1 MDDTS
6 QIWIG
11 ILVICLILF
20 MTTQT
25 MLKMK
30 RRNRVLPALLKMS
43 RGHLASTRMGSEG
56 IILPSLVYR
65 DEGHLSRRMLRKR
78 QKLEKLKLRKFET
91 KDPEVL
97 GREEILNVA
106 KLLDDHDDDCKL
118 IHVEGLVSDQLG
130 DMTLISE
137 DPQGQTEVKE
147 EVSSGLFSPLEAAYE
162 ASKVVTEVWASPQSG
177 VTSLYRYTHL
187 DRLVYPPGYL
197 FRRDFSFA

>member
-1 MDDTS
+1 MTTS
-6 QIWIG
+6 QIWTG

-25 MLKMK
+25 VLKMK

-43 RGHLASTRMGSEG
+43 RGPFASTRVGSEG

-78 QKLEKLKLRKFET
+78 QKLEKLKLRNVEK
-91 KDPEVL
+91 KDPEDL
-97 GREEILNVA
+97 GREEILNVV

-118 IHVEGLVSDQLG
+118 IHEEGLVSGQL
-130 DMTLISE
+130 E
-137 DPQGQTEVKE
+137 DLTPTCEDIQGQAEVKE

-162 ASKVVTEVWASPQSG
+162 ASKVVTEVWSSPQSG

>member
-1 MDDTS
+1 MTTS
-6 QIWIG
+6 QIWTG
-11 ILVICLILF
+11 ILVICLVLF

-30 RRNRVLPALLKMS
+30 RRNRILPALLKMS
-43 RGHLASTRMGSEG
+43 RGPFASTRMGSEG

-65 DEGHLSRRMLRKR
+65 DEEHLSRRMLRKR
-78 QKLEKLKLRKFET
+78 QKLQSKMRKDERQ
-91 KDPEVL
+91 DLEDV

-106 KLLDDHDDDCKL
+106 KLLDDDNDVKL
-118 IHVEGLVSDQLG
+118 IHEERNSSRHLEPLTPIEVTSGH
-130 DMTLISE
+130 SE
-137 DPQGQTEVKE
+137 VTEVSN
-147 EVSSGLFSPLEAAYE
+147 VLFSPLEAAYE
-162 ASKVVTEVWASPQSG
+162 ASKMVSEVWTSPQSG

>member
-1 MDDTS
+1 MTTT
-6 QIWIG
+6 QIWTG

-43 RGHLASTRMGSEG
+43 RGPFASTRMGSEG

-65 DEGHLSRRMLRKR
+65 NESHLSRRMLRKR
-78 QKLEKLKLRKFET
+78 QKLQHKLRKVET
-91 KDPEVL
+91 KDPADL

-106 KLLDDHDDDCKL
+106 KLLENEVDDCKL
-118 IHVEGLVSDQLG
+118 IHEERNVSGHVEGDQSLFEE
-130 DMTLISE
+130 T
-137 DPQGQTEVKE
+137 QGHAEVKE
-147 EVSSGLFSPLEAAYE
+147 VCSGLFSPLEAAYE
-162 ASKVVTEVWASPQSG
+162 ASKMVTEVWASPQSG

>member
-1 MDDTS
+1 MTTS
-6 QIWIG
+6 QIWTG
-11 ILVICLILF
+11 ILVICLVLF

-30 RRNRVLPALLKMS
+30 RRNRILPALLKMS
-43 RGHLASTRMGSEG
+43 RGPFASTRMGSEG

-65 DEGHLSRRMLRKR
+65 DEEHLSRRMLRKR
-78 QKLEKLKLRKFET
+78 QKLQSKMRKDERQ
-91 KDPEVL
+91 DPEDI

-106 KLLDDHDDDCKL
+106 KLLDDDNDVKL
-118 IHVEGLVSDQLG
+118 IHEERTVSRHLEPLTPIEVTSG
-130 DMTLISE
+130 HSE
-137 DPQGQTEVKE
+137 VA
-147 EVSSGLFSPLEAAYE
+147 EVSNVLFSPLEAAYE
-162 ASKVVTEVWASPQSG
+162 ASKVVSEVWTSPQSG

>member
-1 MDDTS
+1 MTTS
-6 QIWIG
+6 QIWTG

-43 RGHLASTRMGSEG
+43 RGPFASTRMGSEG

-78 QKLEKLKLRKFET
+78 QKLQDKLRKVET
-91 KDPEVL
+91 KDPAEL
-97 GREEILNVA
+97 GHEEILNVA

-118 IHVEGLVSDQLG
+118 IHEEGHVYDQLE
-130 DMTLISE
+130 DLTPTSE
-137 DPQGQTEVKE
+137 DPQGQAEVKE

>member
-1 MDDTS
+1 MTTS
-6 QIWIG
+6 QIWTG

-43 RGHLASTRMGSEG
+43 RGPFASTRMGSEG

-78 QKLEKLKLRKFET
+78 QKLQDKLRKVET
-91 KDPEVL
+91 KDPAEL
-97 GREEILNVA
+97 GHEEILNVA

-118 IHVEGLVSDQLG
+118 IHEEGHVTDSD
-130 DMTLISE
+130 
-137 DPQGQTEVKE
+137 
-147 EVSSGLFSPLEAAYE
+147 
-162 ASKVVTEVWASPQSG
+162 
-177 VTSLYRYTHL
+177 
-187 DRLVYPPGYL
+187 
-197 FRRDFSFA
+197 